1 MIIGKR
7 KHYYLLLKK
16 CIYFPDRVYNN
27 EDGNNIN
34 LPTRIYSCFKS
45 YQENDFNQIG
55 FILHR
60 INHSLWFVQGSFHTN
75 TKEGVWSR
83 LIRLT
88 NIFCGISG
96 FTLYKF
102 VGKGINVNDYVK

>member
-1 MIIGKR
+1 M
-7 KHYYLLLKK
+7 
-16 CIYFPDRVYNN
+16 PA
-27 EDGNNIN
+27 
-34 LPTRIYSCFKS
+34 RIYSCFKS

-83 LIRLT
+83 LIKLT

-102 VGKGINVNDYVK
+102 AEKGINVNDYVKWTICSGLFFTEYEHKNLGINEKKILIFNQII